1 MQRNAGPARKVLVV
15 TAVEGSA
22 SLAVSLSEGAN
33 VVVEVVRSRR
43 AALAVLRRE
52 RPAVVLMDT
61 LLPEGEMTTS
71 EMVWQ
76 NAAGAVPLD
85 VNVRAMGSAGLVRLL
100 RNLLDS
106 WENIALTLRHDV
118 EQSYTEQLRSTV
130 TGMLLQSDMALR
142 DSALAPTVEEKVRAV
157 RALADTLRSR
167 LLPA

>member
-1 MQRNAGPARKVLVV
+1 MQKIVGPARKVLLI
-15 TAVEGSA
+15 TAIEGSA
-22 SLAVSLSEGAN
+22 NLAALLSQGAN

-52 RPAVVLMDT
+52 CPTVVLMDT
-61 LLPEGEMTTS
+61 VLPEGEMTTS
-71 EMVWQ
+71 EMIWQ

-85 VNVRAMGSAGLVRLL
+85 VNVRAIGAAGLVRLVQ
-100 RNLLDS
+100 NLLDR
-106 WENIALTLRHDV
+106 WEGIALSLRHDV
-118 EQSYTEQLRSTV
+118 EQSYAAQLRSMV

-157 RALADTLRSR
+157 RALADALRSR